1 MPENKK
7 KRIKR
12 IVFGILVLVVALIW
26 SLPKK
31 KDYIQTPS
39 THDEV
44 IFLDIEEKTFSNGSK
59 VWFALYDPEC
69 DYIEICLSFPQGYVD
84 PFIES
89 HTMEVLKEGK
99 VQIGWSIISHS
110 GYRQNIWR
118 QHLVILIEDATDYNE
133 VTLRYLG
140 EEVTILQQEWYQSS
154 VWP

>member
-12 IVFGILVLVVALIW
+12 IVLGILVLVVALIW

-31 KDYIQTPS
+31 KEYIITPS

-44 IFLDIEEKTFSNGSK
+44 IFLDVEEKAFSNGSK

-69 DYIEICLSFPQGYVD
+69 EYIELCLSFPQGYVD
-84 PFIES
+84 PHMEA
-89 HTMEVLKEGK
+89 HTMEILKEGNA
-99 VQIGWSIISHS
+99 QISWAHASYSR
-110 GYRQNIWR
+110 YRKNIWR
-118 QHLVILIEDATDYNE
+118 KHLVILVENAGNYNE

-140 EEVTILQQEWYQSS
+140 EEVTITR
-154 VWP
+154 

>member
-44 IFLDIEEKTFSNGSK
+44 IFLDVEEKTFSNGSK

-69 DYIEICLSFPQGYVD
+69 EYIEVCLSYPQRDFNFHHEVD
-84 PFIES
+84 KMGFAVDGNDLGSWSFI
-89 HTMEVLKEGK
+89 G
-99 VQIGWSIISHS
+99 HS
-110 GYRQNIWR
+110 NYRKCVWR
-118 QHLVILIEDATDYNE
+118 KHLVILIEDASEYRE
-133 VTLRYLG
+133 LTLDYLG
-140 EEVTILQQEWYQSS
+140 DRVTIIR
-154 VWP
+154 